1 MGLDVFLETERH
13 ERLELVG
20 DDRNLLPKLIGNPD
34 STQFPMLASI
44 DWYGHTVFNRVQ
56 IKRFLAEWETLFSN
70 TTTSEENSLLEQIK
84 QLSLSSLNEV
94 HLYVVFIGD

>member
-1 MGLDVFLETERH
+1 MGICVALETESH
-13 ERLELVG
+13 EQLALIG
-20 DDRNLLPKLIGNPD
+20 DDRNLLPKLIGYPD

-44 DWYGHTVFNRVQ
+44 DRYGDTVFNRVQ

-70 TTTSEENSLLEQIK
+70 TNTSEENSLLEQIK
-84 QLSLSSLNEV
+84 QLSLSSLNDV